1 MDTTASLAFA
11 GAAAPLI
18 VAAVTRAGW
27 SATAKR
33 WAALATAG
41 VLSGLV
47 WALTRYPESTA
58 GVMGELGGVIAA
70 MQVAYTAL
78 KPTGILTWIEE
89 RTE

>member
-1 MDTTASLAFA
+1 MDTAASLAFA

-33 WAALATAG
+33 WTAIATAAT
-41 VLSGLV
+41 LSALV

-58 GVMGELGGVIAA
+58 GIVGELGGVIAA
-70 MQVAYTAL
+70 MQVAYTCL
-78 KPTGILTWIEE
+78 KPTGILSWIEDV
-89 RTE
+89 TE

>member
-33 WAALATAG
+33 WTALATAAT
-41 VLSGLV
+41 LSALV